1 MDQIL
6 KETYFIWNS
15 FSYRSYISSNRSD
28 NKKWTAQ
35 IILYDKKNKD
45 EWVDHNSA
53 MMSTIASL
61 YSVGDNYILKPLL

>member
-35 IILYDKKNKD
+35 IILYDKKYKD

-61 YSVGDNYILKPLL
+61 CSVGDNYTLKPLL